1 MKLTKKQIW
10 QIVGVCALV
19 ALMIAGTILGVVLG
33 INFKP
38 EVMQEIQPQESSPL
52 VIEGADESGIMLT
65 SGVATTASD
74 GTTSQKIQ
82 ATITPAS
89 ATKKSLTW
97 SVAFNNPSSTWA
109 SGKTVTDYVNVSWSS
124 SADTICTV
132 TCAQAFGEQ
141 IIVTCKSVD
150 YPDIYATAT
159 VDYVRKVAGV
169 SLSINCD
176 DSSFETNYHGIR
188 QVRVLDDPDT
198 YTFVPT
204 AILEDTYTINKI
216 YYLDLT
222 WQISTDTSKGLFG
235 EARNPMNYAMSGK
248 YNLSMVTT
256 PSTHTENTVELSLDF
271 LCKEIFADRFTNTS
285 NYVASGEVASAQNCM
300 RSAVIEGLNYC
311 YKQAPGYIFTATV
324 SCGDCSQTYS
334 IALSTVDVSVPLE
347 AINIENSAIQ
357 F

>member
-19 ALMIAGTILGVVLG
+19 ALMIAGTILGVVLS

-74 GTTSQKIQ
+74 GTTSQNIQ
-82 ATITPAS
+82 ATITPTS

-109 SGKTVTDYVNVSWSS
+109 NGKTVTDYVSVSWSS

-141 IIVTCKSVD
+141 IILKCQSVD
-150 YPDIYATAT
+150 YPGIYATAT
-159 VDYVRKVAGV
+159 VDYERKVDSV
-169 SLSINCD
+169 SLHV
-176 DSSFETNYHGIR
+176 TNNHDYATSVNGAGR
-188 QVRVLDDPDT
+188 MRVVEDADT
-198 YTFVPT
+198 YTFAPSVSFNG
-204 AILEDTYTINKI
+204 TYTIYKE
-216 YYLDLT
+216 YTADLT
-222 WQISTDTSKGLFG
+222 WKIASSGDYSLFG
-235 EARNPMNYAMSGK
+235 SGCKYGISNSLK
-248 YNLSMVTT
+248 YNSTLVTT
-256 PSTHTENTVELSLDF
+256 LAEHNEKSVTLSLDF
-271 LCKEIFADRFTNTS
+271 LCEELFGTQFTQ
-285 NYVASGEVASAQNCM
+285 ASAYNGSSADAVKNDM
-300 RSAVIEGLNYC
+300 RSAVITGLNAC
-311 YKQAPGYIFTATV
+311 RERQGYVISATV
-324 SCGDCSQTYS
+324 TCGGVTANFNYYLGEVNVS
-334 IALSTVDVSVPLE
+334 IPLE
-347 AINIENSAIQ
+347 AVSLKTTALQ